1 MFRRSVQDIRSV
13 LNTFLR
19 QKGLETPL
27 LQKRLM
33 DAWPDV
39 VGRSVVRYTSE
50 MFIKNQTLF
59 VKISYWNASSSSYG
73 IIRMLFLTMNH

>member
-33 DAWPDV
+33 DA
-39 VGRSVVRYTSE
+39 
-50 MFIKNQTLF
+50 
-59 VKISYWNASSSSYG
+59 
-73 IIRMLFLTMNH
+73 